1 METYKNTLAL
11 LRLDVKIEYVFE
23 DELKTRRFKLFNLMP
38 DESMFL
44 PKLET
49 PAPIPTATNPS
60 TVEVEAIATTDDDD
74 EDLPF

>member
-1 METYKNTLAL
+1 MAL

-49 PAPIPTATNPS
+49 PVPMPTATETP
-60 TVEVEAIATTDDDD
+60 TVEVEATATADDDD

>member
-1 METYKNTLAL
+1 LETYKNTLAL

-44 PKLET
+44 PKLAT
-49 PAPIPTATNPS
+49 PAPEPIAAEAPTVEATAT
-60 TVEVEAIATTDDDD
+60 ADDDD

>member
-1 METYKNTLAL
+1 M
-11 LRLDVKIEYVFE
+11 KIEYVFE

-49 PAPIPTATNPS
+49 PAPIPTAREPS
-60 TVEVEAIATTDDDD
+60 TVEVEAIATADDDD